1 MVMAHAHR
9 QLIQSADETPA
20 HVALLIAAFAA
31 GAVAQGGYYT
41 PGRALVTALV
51 AIGVIL
57 ALRDHPWS
65 RSDAWPVPAAC
76 AALGMWAL
84 VRGSVAGA
92 GVAAI
97 AALATL
103 ACVCAAVVVLRR
115 TTPAARERCAEALI
129 AVGVIVAV
137 TAWIGVA
144 WRVPRF
150 AVLVEHK
157 LWRGASTLTYP
168 NATAALL
175 VPLALLAI
183 ALLVV
188 RPRSLVRAAAG
199 YLLLVGVG
207 AALSRAGIIA
217 LVVGLGVLAVL
228 AGVRA
233 TLGRAAPLVLGAA
246 LAVGALAPSFPTTA
260 QPRPLLALAGLVVGG
275 AVAIGLLRLRRR
287 IRVLVLVALAALIAA
302 APWTPLVG
310 EQLRTVLASRVNLDS
325 YGRSGAARSAVDLVA
340 EHPLAGTGIGQA
352 RFIWSRPDGNVS
364 IALYAHN
371 EYLQTLVDLGAIGAV
386 LLLGLIASI
395 VMTIRRGRRYPHRP
409 GIWAG
414 AVAALVA
421 LAVHSGF
428 DFLWHI
434 AVLPLAGGLLIGLA
448 APATSEEPDQSG
460 PSGPHEAK
468 EQE

>member
-1 MVMAHAHR
+1 MPMTHAYK
-9 QLIQSADETPA
+9 QLVQSVDETPA
-20 HVALLIAAFAA
+20 HVALLIAALAA
-31 GAVAQGGYYT
+31 GAVAQGGYYL

-51 AIGVIL
+51 AVGVII
-57 ALRDHPWS
+57 ALRAHHWS
-65 RSDAWPVPAAC
+65 RADAWPVPAAC

-92 GVAAI
+92 GEAAI

-103 ACVCAAVVVLRR
+103 ACVCAAVIVLRR
-115 TTPAARERCAEALI
+115 TSPAARERCAEALI
-129 AVGVIVAV
+129 IIGVIVGV

-168 NATAALL
+168 NAAAAFL

-183 ALLVV
+183 ALLVA

-207 AALSRAGIIA
+207 ATLSRAGIIA
-217 LVVGLGVLAVL
+217 LLAGLAILVVL

-233 TLGRAAPLVLGAA
+233 TLRRAVPLLLGAA
-246 LAVGALAPSFPTTA
+246 LAVAALAPSFPATS
-260 QPRPLLALAGLVVGG
+260 QPRPLLALAGLAGGG
-275 AVAIGLLRLRRR
+275 AVAIGLLRLGPRT
-287 IRVLVLVALAALIAA
+287 RVMVLVALAALIVA
-302 APWTPLVG
+302 APWTPLGG
-310 EQLRTVLASRVNLDS
+310 EHLRLALAGRVSLDS
-325 YGRSGAARSAVDLVA
+325 YGRSRAARSAVALIA
-340 EHPLAGTGIGQA
+340 EHPLAGTGVGQA
-352 RFIWSRPDGNVS
+352 RFVWSRPDGNVS

-395 VMTIRRGRRYPHRP
+395 VVTIRRGRRYPQRP

-434 AVLPLAGGLLIGLA
+434 AVLPLAAGLLIGLA

-468 EQE
+468 E